1 MTITFFKKNNN
12 PKLELV
18 RDLID
23 ELDELYSD
31 YSDISIEDRDL
42 IAPTVDYSG
51 NERYYKRFEEINA
64 KIYIREKNNRTIIMS
79 TITTKIFKFTK
90 LKRLVKHYY
99 IDYIKYTKKDLYI
112 PRSEYEKEVIGIC
125 RRITQNPRSELL
137 TCPQTGKR
145 YIKK

>member
-1 MTITFFKKNNN
+1 
-12 PKLELV
+12 
-18 RDLID
+18 
-23 ELDELYSD
+23 
-31 YSDISIEDRDL
+31 
-42 IAPTVDYSG
+42 
-51 NERYYKRFEEINA
+51 
-64 KIYIREKNNRTIIMS
+64 MS

-90 LKRLVKHYY
+90 LKRLIKYYY

-145 YIKK
+145 YIKNNELQIYAIIKQNGQVDIINHKYFYSIPLCPKSYSIILNMFDGHVGMRRQDMENDIMANTKNSLVDIYDKVRMK

>member
-42 IAPTVDYSG
+42 ITPTVGYSG
-51 NERYYKRFEEINA
+51 NERYYKRFEEIIA
-64 KIYIREKNNRTIIMS
+64 KIYIREKTIEQLCSNESPKMGNLI
-79 TITTKIFKFTK
+79 
-90 LKRLVKHYY
+90 H
-99 IDYIKYTKKDLYI
+99 
-112 PRSEYEKEVIGIC
+112 
-125 RRITQNPRSELL
+125 QNLN
-137 TCPQTGKR
+137 
-145 YIKK
+145 